1 MNVAL
6 RSLRTG
12 VATLALAGT
21 VAVTGQVVLT
31 PSASASYGTVQA
43 TTAVNVRASA
53 TTSSAIVGV
62 LYPGQTAQQVGDVTQ
77 GFVPI
82 SFGGGTRYVSADW
95 VTGASPGS
103 ASASPSSS
111 PSPSNSPSPT
121 APPSPSTVTGTVYA
135 LQSVHVRVGPSLGD
149 RVVGVLIKGR
159 PATATG
165 VTSGSWTQVTIDGAT
180 RWISS
185 GYLSTGVPTAPSVQG
200 SYTVSGHARTTTPL
214 MIRTASGSSFVSL
227 GDLPTGT
234 IVDLTGMQAAG
245 VSQVVYQGV
254 LRWVNSS
261 FLVPV
266 SDTTQPSPP
275 PPPATVGTRY
285 ATVALDIR
293 ATPAYTTTVITE
305 VPTGTALKITGTVSG
320 DYAQV
325 VWDGVARWV
334 TAKYLSTTQTL
345 NTGGSVGLDNLTGNG
360 KVIVTTVRAQ
370 FPQITT
376 MYGVRPDPLPDH
388 PSGHAVDIMLPNY
401 QTNEALGWTIANYMR
416 AHATDLHISYIIF
429 HQHIWNIARDS
440 EGWRL
445 MADRGSD
452 TANHMNHVHV
462 TVF

>member
-1 MNVAL
+1 MNLGL
-6 RSLRTG
+6 RTLRTG
-12 VATLALAGT
+12 VAALALSGT
-21 VAVTGQVVLT
+21 VLVTGQVVLA
-31 PSASASYGTVQA
+31 PMASAAYGTVRA
-43 TTAVNVRASA
+43 STAVNVRASA

-62 LYPGQTAQQVGDVTQ
+62 LYQGGTAQQVGEVTQ

-82 SFGGGTRYVSADW
+82 TFQGSIRYVSADYL
-95 VTGASPGS
+95 TGA
-103 ASASPSSS
+103 ASTSVSSS
-111 PSPSNSPSPT
+111 PPSTPSPT
-121 APPSPSTVTGTVYA
+121 ATPSPSTPKGTVYA
-135 LQSVHVRVGPSLGD
+135 LESVHVRIGPSLAD

-159 PATATG
+159 SATATG
-165 VTSGSWTQVTIDGAT
+165 VVTGSWTQVTFDGAT

-185 GYLSTGVPTAPSVQG
+185 GYLGMGAPTAPSVQG
-200 SYTVSGHARTTTPL
+200 AYTVAGHARTTTPL
-214 MIRTASGSSFVSL
+214 MIRTAAGSSFVSL
-227 GDLPTGT
+227 GDLVTGT
-234 IVDLTGMQAAG
+234 IVDLTGKKAAG
-245 VSQVVYQGV
+245 VSQIVYQGV
-254 LRWVNSS
+254 LRWVNST

-266 SDTTQPSPP
+266 STTAQPTAPP
-275 PPPATVGTRY
+275 QPTTVGTRY

-305 VPTGTALKITGTVSG
+305 LPTGTAVKITGTVSG

-325 VWDGVARWV
+325 VWDGAARWV

-360 KVIVTTVRAQ
+360 KAIVTTVRAH

-401 QTNEALGWTIANYMR
+401 QSNETLGWTIANYMR
-416 AHATDLHISYIIF
+416 AHAAELHISYLIF
-429 HQHIWNIARDS
+429 HQHIWNIARES